1 MSLLD
6 RYFIKQPKLR
16 RFITRLLEGDRT
28 QDVSLLGASLRVHS
42 VKEHGYLRA
51 SRMVQNSALLRD
63 ELPILIHL
71 AALFSD
77 GDTFVDIGANVGVYS
92 LTLARLRR
100 IFRRSHFYAFE
111 ANPDTFSRLTA
122 HTEALGIQAFNVALS
137 DHTGSLE
144 FVPGAVSHVF
154 TTVDNISSY
163 SIAEARV
170 TVPCRRLDE
179 MEIAGNSLVLKID
192 VEGQEK
198 EVLEGAV
205 ALFLSR
211 RVKAVYVDGYKDK
224 GVESFL
230 TGHGFTLLDGKT
242 LAPAAEGLFSLLAIR
257 NQLTNDPAVVGPI
270 SPHPR

>member
-16 RFITRLLEGDRT
+16 RFVTRLLEGDRT
-28 QDVSLLGASLRVHS
+28 EDVVLLGAAVRVHS

-51 SRMVQNSALLRD
+51 SRMMQSSALLRD

-71 AALFSD
+71 AALFSE

-92 LTLARLRR
+92 LTLARLGR
-100 IFRRSHFYAFE
+100 ILPRTHFYAFE

-122 HTEALGIQAFNVALS
+122 HTEALGIRAFNVALS

-154 TTVDNISSY
+154 TTVDNMSSY
-163 SIAEARV
+163 SIDGARV

-179 MEIAGNSLVLKID
+179 MEIAGDSLVLKID

-198 EVLEGAV
+198 EVLEGA
-205 ALFLSR
+205 AGLFR
-211 RVKAVYVDGYKDK
+211 AQRVKAVYVDGYKDK

-242 LAPAAEGLFSLLAIR
+242 LAPSAGGLFSLLAI
-257 NQLTNDPAVVGPI
+257 QDPLKASGGQAAV
-270 SPHPR
+270 SK